1 MNLAR
6 SDSYGLAKEAGEL
19 PAVINSVVPEGNQRS
34 SIYFAKRE
42 MSQNELGRYFGYPEC
57 CIDYFNTRGK
67 LIKNKQTPST
77 RIALSKE
84 FITVGSSPTTDVA
97 GSLQTCNDIT
107 SSVSCNKGFIPCI
120 NCATQ
125 IVDGKIKLEDLI
137 TNRECETAF
146 PNDDGIRVIYRRL
159 RLRLKII
166 LMKKI
171 QIINDDICPNLLLK
185 ACANNLKYDNDL
197 NVREKRQL
205 RSQMIK
211 HKARL

>member
-1 MNLAR
+1 MN
-6 SDSYGLAKEAGEL
+6 
-19 PAVINSVVPEGNQRS
+19 

-67 LIKNKQTPST
+67 LIKNK
-77 RIALSKE
+77 
-84 FITVGSSPTTDVA
+84 
-97 GSLQTCNDIT
+97 QTCNDIT